1 MEGAQDDEVYSED
14 VEQDKGQKKSAKH
27 DSGAADLEKVTDYAE
42 ELEIMSANDL
52 TGAITIIDNMRKKE
66 DAERIAKEKELAK
79 VSIQKE
85 DVDLIA
91 NEMEITKTLAERTL
105 REHHG
110 NVVDALISL
119 TNWLLFTRTSLFS
132 DKMLC

>member
-1 MEGAQDDEVYSED
+1 MEGSPDEEVYGEE
-14 VEQDKGQKKSAKH
+14 VEQEKSQKKSAKH

-42 ELEIMSANDL
+42 EQEIMASDL
-52 TGAITIIDNMRKKE
+52 AGAMTIIDNMRRKE

-79 VSIQKE
+79 VSIKKE
-85 DVDLIA
+85 DVDLMVH
-91 NEMEITKTLAERTL
+91 EMEISRILAERTL

-119 TNWLLFTRTSLFS
+119 TN
-132 DKMLC
+132 